1 MALARH
7 AQFAFGYAVG
17 YHFID
22 TPTGQMNGNFVG
34 IGAVTP
40 HTAPPAPPADLSAPR
55 PPAPPAVGVLTAE
68 LGTLRM
74 NWLCLVPPGRPAT
87 AGASLRERSG
97 AAHPLP

>member
-40 HTAPPAPPADLSAPR
+40 HTARQRRQRTSPPPARQRR
-55 PPAPPAVGVLTAE
+55 PPLECSQPSSILSV
-68 LGTLRM
+68 
-74 NWLCLVPPGRPAT
+74 
-87 AGASLRERSG
+87 
-97 AAHPLP
+97 

>member
-40 HTAPPAPPADLSAPR
+40 HTAPRRQRTSPPPARQRR
-55 PPAPPAVGVLTAE
+55 PPLECSLSSSVLS
-68 LGTLRM
+68 
-74 NWLCLVPPGRPAT
+74 V
-87 AGASLRERSG
+87 
-97 AAHPLP
+97 